1 MVVRYNYHLG
11 LGHVYKD
18 VEEVAIKAVEEALRK
33 GYESLGLEQVYEQN
47 GQFLV

>member
-1 MVVRYNYHLG
+1 LIWRG

-33 GYESLGLEQVYEQN
+33 GYESHGLEQVYEQN